1 MQIFTIGFVVDNGQM
16 HVQYLLL
23 CFQAAVKAFGVLGDI
38 ETAFQLADEC
48 PSSETD
54 AFLLSSLLIACN
66 SHKEAGFQLA
76 ISVSDPTLYLSNRQD
91 CQGGSLSNSV

>member
-1 MQIFTIGFVVDNGQM
+1 MAIAKYMYI
-16 HVQYLLL
+16 LL

-76 ISVSDPTLYLSNRQD
+76 ISVSDPTLYLFNRQD
-91 CQGGSLSNSV
+91 SHGGSLSNSV